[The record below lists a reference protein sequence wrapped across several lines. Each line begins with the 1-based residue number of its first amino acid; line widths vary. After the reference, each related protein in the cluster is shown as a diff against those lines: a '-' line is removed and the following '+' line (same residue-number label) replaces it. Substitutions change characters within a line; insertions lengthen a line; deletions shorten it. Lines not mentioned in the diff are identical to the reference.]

1 MSAWL
6 NPVEPAWAAV
16 LERAL
21 GRSVPLEA
29 LAVMVARQSRRYL
42 GEDVA
47 LAPADGLAARTLF
60 WFPRD
65 VLKVARAVGELAW
78 ADALPDR
85 PLRVLDLGAGVGATG
100 LGALRALPPA
110 ARVAALTAIDH
121 DPTALA
127 ILRRV
132 VDGARGAGLVPAAT
146 PAASTAVRDLSQ
158 PGWGD
163 DLGAHDLVLAGL
175 TAVEFTRG
183 RGDEAARGAAVAAFL
198 REALRRVADDGA
210 LVVIE
215 PGSRAESRALHVARS
230 ALLAEGATVFAP
242 CLHAAACPMLRD
254 ARDWCHED
262 LADVALPPWL
272 QPVAK
277 AAGLRWEGL
286 TWSYLVLRRD
296 GRTLRGAM
304 PAATPMRMV
313 SLPAVSKGKTEA
325 WWCGPLTG
333 ARGDLRVVELDRVA
347 KSAPG
352 PRLRDL
358 ARGALVALEDD
369 GVKEADAA
377 GKALRLDPARWRPVW
392 P

>member
-1 MSAWL
+1 MTPWL
-6 NPVEPAWAAV
+6 KPVEPEWIAV

-21 GRSVPLEA
+21 GRTVSPEA

-47 LAPADGLAARTLF
+47 IAPADGLAARTMF

-65 VLKVARAVGELAW
+65 VLKVARAVGELSW
-78 ADALPDR
+78 AGALPDR
-85 PLRVLDLGAGVGATG
+85 PLRVLDLGAGVGATS
-100 LGALRALPPA
+100 LGALRALPPT
-110 ARVAALTAIDH
+110 ARVASVTAVDH
-121 DPTALA
+121 DPAALA

-132 VDGARGAGLVPAAT
+132 ADGARGAGLLPSTT
-146 PAASTAVRDLSQ
+146 PAAHTAVCDLSQ

-163 DLGAHDLVLAGL
+163 ELGVHDLVLAGL
-175 TAVEFTRG
+175 TAVEFTRAH
-183 RGDEAARGAAVAAFL
+183 GDEAARGAAIAGFL
-198 REALRRVADDGA
+198 REAMRRVADDGA

-230 ALLAEGATVFAP
+230 IMLAEGATVFAP
-242 CLHAAACPMLRD
+242 CLHALECPMLRTT
-254 ARDWCHED
+254 RDWCHED

-272 QPVAK
+272 QGVAK

-304 PAATPMRMV
+304 PAETPMRMV
-313 SLPAVSKGKTEA
+313 SQPSVTKGKTEA
-325 WWCGPLTG
+325 WWCGPITG

-347 KSAPG
+347 KRAVG
-352 PRLRDL
+352 VRLRDV
-358 ARGALVALEDD
+358 ARGTLVALEEE
-369 GVKEADAA
+369 GIAEAE

>member
-1 MSAWL
+1 MNSWL
-6 NPVEPAWAAV
+6 KPVEPAWCEV
-16 LERAL
+16 LEQAL
-21 GRSVPLEA
+21 GRAVPLEA
-29 LAVMVARQSRRYL
+29 LAVMVARQSQRYL
-42 GEDVA
+42 GEDIA

-78 ADALPDR
+78 AGALPDR
-85 PLRVLDLGAGVGATG
+85 PLRVLDLGAGVGATS

-110 ARVAALTAIDH
+110 VKVAAVTAVDS
-121 DPTALA
+121 DPAALA
-127 ILRRV
+127 ILRRLA
-132 VDGARGAGLVPAAT
+132 DGARTANLLAAT
-146 PAASTAVRDLSQ
+146 TPAVRTLVRDLTQ

-163 DLGAHDLVLAGL
+163 DLGLHDLVLAGL
-175 TAVEFTRG
+175 TAVEFTRAH
-183 RGDEAARGAAVAAFL
+183 GDEVARGAAIAVFL

-230 ALLAEGATVFAP
+230 ILIADGATVFAP
-242 CLHAAACPMLRD
+242 CLHAAECPMLRTT
-254 ARDWCHED
+254 RDWCHED

-272 QPVAK
+272 QGVAK
-277 AAGLRWEGL
+277 TAGLRWEGL

-304 PAATPMRMV
+304 PAETPMRMV
-313 SLPAVSKGKTEA
+313 SQPSVSKGKTEA
-325 WWCGPLTG
+325 WWCGPITG

-347 KSAPG
+347 RRTTGA
-352 PRLRDL
+352 RLRDI
-358 ARGALVALEDD
+358 ARGALIALEEEGIAEAED
-369 GVKEADAA
+369 G
-377 GKALRLDPARWRPVW
+377 GKALRLDPTHWRTVW

>member
-6 NPVEPAWAAV
+6 KPVEPEWAV
-16 LERAL
+16 VVERAL
-21 GRSVPLEA
+21 GRAVPPEA

-78 ADALPDR
+78 AGALPDR
-85 PLRVLDLGAGVGATG
+85 PLRVLDLGAGVGATS
-100 LGALRALPPA
+100 LGALRALPPG
-110 ARVAALTAIDH
+110 ARVASVTAVDH
-121 DPTALA
+121 DPAALA

-132 VDGARGAGLVPAAT
+132 ADGARGAGLLPAST
-146 PAASTAVRDLSQ
+146 PAVSTAAVDLAA

-163 DLGAHDLVLAGL
+163 ALGVHDLVLAGL
-175 TAVEFTRG
+175 TAVEFTRAH
-183 RGDEAARGAAVAAFL
+183 GDEVARGAAVAAFL

-230 ALLAEGATVFAP
+230 ILLAEGATVFAP
-242 CLHAAACPMLRD
+242 CLHAAECPMLRD

-272 QPVAK
+272 QGVAK

-304 PAATPMRMV
+304 PAAAPMRMV
-313 SLPAVSKGKTEA
+313 SLPTVTKGKTEA

-347 KSAPG
+347 KGARG
-352 PRLRDL
+352 TRLRDV
-358 ARGALVALEDD
+358 ARGALIALEDD
-369 GVKEADAA
+369 GVAEAGAE

>member
-1 MSAWL
+1 MNEWL
-6 NPVEPAWAAV
+6 KPVEPEWSGV
-16 LERAL
+16 LTRAL
-21 GRSVPLEA
+21 GRTVAPEA
-29 LAVMVARQSRRYL
+29 LAVMVARQSQRYL

-47 LAPADGLAARTLF
+47 LAPADGLAARALF

-78 ADALPDR
+78 AGALPDR
-85 PLRVLDLGAGVGATG
+85 PLRILDLGAGLGATG
-100 LGALRALPPA
+100 LGALRALPLDA
-110 ARVAALTAIDH
+110 KVASLIAVDH
-121 DPTALA
+121 DPAALA

-132 VDGARGAGLVPAAT
+132 ADGARAAGLLPAAT
-146 PAASTAVRDLSQ
+146 PAASTVVVDLAR

-163 DLGAHDLVLAGL
+163 ELGLHDLVFAGL
-175 TAVEFTRG
+175 TAVEFTRAY
-183 RGDEAARGAAVAAFL
+183 GDEAARGAAIGGFL

-230 ALLAEGATVFAP
+230 LALADGATVFAP
-242 CLHAAACPMLRD
+242 CLHALECPMLRD

-272 QPVAK
+272 QGVAK
-277 AAGLRWEGL
+277 SAGLRWEGL
-286 TWSYLVLRRD
+286 TWSYLVLRKD

-304 PAATPMRMV
+304 PAETPMRMV
-313 SLPAVSKGKTEA
+313 SQPKVTKGKTEA

-333 ARGDLRVVELDRVA
+333 ARGDLRVLELDRVA
-347 KSAPG
+347 KRATG
-352 PRLRDL
+352 ARLRDV
-358 ARGALVALEDD
+358 ARGTLLALEEE
-369 GVKEADAA
+369 GIAEAEAE
-377 GKALRLDPARWRPVW
+377 GKALRLDPVRWRPVW

>member
-6 NPVEPAWAAV
+6 KPVEPEWGPV

-21 GRSVPLEA
+21 GRAVALEA

-78 ADALPDR
+78 ADALPNR
-85 PLRVLDLGAGVGATG
+85 PLRVLDLGAGVGATS
-100 LGALRALPPA
+100 LGALRALPA
-110 ARVAALTAIDH
+110 SARVASVTAVDH
-121 DPTALA
+121 DPAALA

-132 VDGARGAGLVPAAT
+132 ADGARGAGLLPAST
-146 PAASTAVRDLSQ
+146 PAVSTAVVDLAA

-163 DLGAHDLVLAGL
+163 ALGLHDLVLAGL
-175 TAVEFTRG
+175 TAVEFTRAY
-183 RGDEAARGAAVAAFL
+183 GDEVARGAAVAAFL

-230 ALLAEGATVFAP
+230 ILLAEGATVFAP
-242 CLHAAACPMLRD
+242 CLHAAECPMLRRP
-254 ARDWCHED
+254 RDWCHED

-272 QPVAK
+272 QGVAK

-313 SLPAVSKGKTEA
+313 SLPAVTKGKTEA

-347 KSAPG
+347 RGATG
-352 PRLRDL
+352 TRLRDV
-358 ARGALVALEDD
+358 ARGALIALEED
-369 GVKEADAA
+369 GVAEAGSE

>member
-1 MSAWL
+1 MNTWL
-6 NPVEPAWAAV
+6 KPVEPEWSAV

-21 GRSVPLEA
+21 GRAVPPEA
-29 LAVMVARQSRRYL
+29 LAVMVARQSQRYL
-42 GEDVA
+42 GEDVP
-47 LAPADGLAARTLF
+47 LAPADGLAARALF

-78 ADALPDR
+78 AEALPDR

-110 ARVAALTAIDH
+110 ARVASVLALDH
-121 DPTALA
+121 DPAALA

-132 VDGARGAGLVPAAT
+132 ADGARAAGLLPAGT
-146 PAASTAVRDLSQ
+146 PSVGTVVRDLAK

-163 DLGAHDLVLAGL
+163 ELGLHDLVLAGL
-175 TAVEFTRG
+175 TAVEFTRAQ
-183 RGDEAARGAAVAAFL
+183 GDEVARGAAVAGFL
-198 REALRRVADDGA
+198 REAMRRVADDGA

-230 ALLAEGATVFAP
+230 ILLAEGATVFAP
-242 CLHAAACPMLRD
+242 CLHAAGCPMLRTT
-254 ARDWCHED
+254 RDWCHED
-262 LADVALPPWL
+262 LADVAIPPWL
-272 QPVAK
+272 RGVAK

-304 PAATPMRMV
+304 PAAAAMRMV
-313 SLPAVSKGKTEA
+313 SQPEVTKGKTEA
-325 WWCGPLTG
+325 WWCGPITG

-347 KSAPG
+347 KRAAG
-352 PRLRDL
+352 TRLRDVP
-358 ARGALVALEDD
+358 RGTLVALEED
-369 GVKEADAA
+369 GVTEAEGE

>member
-1 MSAWL
+1 MNPWL
-6 NPVEPAWAAV
+6 KPVEPEWIAV

-21 GRSVPLEA
+21 GRTVPPEA

-47 LAPADGLAARTLF
+47 IAPADGLAARTMF

-78 ADALPDR
+78 AGALPDR
-85 PLRVLDLGAGVGATG
+85 PLRVLDLGAGVGATS

-110 ARVAALTAIDH
+110 ARVASVTAVDH
-121 DPTALA
+121 DPAALA

-132 VDGARGAGLVPAAT
+132 ADGARAAGLLPSTT
-146 PAASTAVRDLSQ
+146 PAANTAVCDLSK

-163 DLGAHDLVLAGL
+163 ELGLHDLVLAGL
-175 TAVEFTRG
+175 TAVEFTRAH
-183 RGDEAARGAAVAAFL
+183 GDEAARGAAIAAFL
-198 REALRRVADDGA
+198 REAMRRVADDGA

-230 ALLAEGATVFAP
+230 IMLAEGATVFAP
-242 CLHAAACPMLRD
+242 CLHALECPMLRTT
-254 ARDWCHED
+254 RDWCHED

-272 QPVAK
+272 QGVAK

-304 PAATPMRMV
+304 PAETPMRMV
-313 SLPAVSKGKTEA
+313 SQPAVTKGKTEA
-325 WWCGPLTG
+325 WWCGPITG

-347 KSAPG
+347 KRASGA
-352 PRLRDL
+352 RLRDV
-358 ARGALVALEDD
+358 ARGTLIALEEE
-369 GVKEADAA
+369 GIAEADEE